1 MDMLDGASAFN
12 SRTHR
17 RDRVEIDSCLIG
29 ELTLTASGDLS
40 SWPYERRS
48 YSERLDATRACII
61 RSCMRSVEIELCR
74 EAREN
79 DRPAK

>member
-1 MDMLDGASAFN
+1 MSDW
-12 SRTHR
+12 
-17 RDRVEIDSCLIG
+17 RVDAYREWRSQLMAI
-29 ELTLTASGDLS
+29 
-40 SWPYERRS
+40 ERRS